1 MDKEKR
7 FEIVIEHYDKSIENL
22 EKLLEHKRAERFC
35 LLVEQQSRQE
45 GQKANQRVRVYGE
58 FSNCPSFLI
67 IVYKYQTVS
76 VKNIKKGNKKYECF
90 KFI

>member
-1 MDKEKR
+1 MDKETR

-45 GQKANQRVRVYGE
+45 GQKANYKNNKRVG
-58 FSNCPSFLI
+58 
-67 IVYKYQTVS
+67 
-76 VKNIKKGNKKYECF
+76 
-90 KFI
+90 